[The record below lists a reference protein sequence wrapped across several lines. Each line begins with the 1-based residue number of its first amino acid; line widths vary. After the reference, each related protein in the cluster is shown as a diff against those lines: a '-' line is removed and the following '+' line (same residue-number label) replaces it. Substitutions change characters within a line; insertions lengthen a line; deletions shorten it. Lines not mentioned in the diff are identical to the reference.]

1 MNTYYNREL
10 VNDVGLMPKIFNKN
24 IPKNLVIC
32 ISGVGVIKEFTA
44 LITDT
49 LPDLEIVGKSQCF
62 PLYYYENNSTYGV
75 KAIDSAQTSLFA
87 VADESEPNYTRK
99 DGISD
104 FILDKAQT
112 QYKDRSITKED
123 IFYYV
128 YGILHSNEYRK
139 TFSNDL
145 KKMLA
150 RIPLVK
156 SKDDF
161 FSFSRAGRALADLH
175 LNYETVPPYPDVEY
189 DMDATNFRVDKMNF
203 ENKGDKSRI
212 VYNREITVSNI
223 PEKAYEYVVNGKSAI
238 EWIMERYR
246 VHTDDDTKITND
258 ANDWAAEVGNER
270 YILDL
275 LLSVINVSVQTVDI
289 VNGLPKLKFN

>member
-1 MNTYYNREL
+1 M
-10 VNDVGLMPKIFNKN
+10 
-24 IPKNLVIC
+24 
-32 ISGVGVIKEFTA
+32 
-44 LITDT
+44 
-49 LPDLEIVGKSQCF
+49 GKSQCF
-62 PLYYYENNSTYGV
+62 PLYYYESKDGYEI

-87 VADESEPNYTRK
+87 VADESKPDYQRK

-104 FILDKAQT
+104 FILDKAQK

-128 YGILHSNEYRK
+128 YGILHSKDYRT

-161 FSFSRAGRALADLH
+161 FTFSRAGRALAELH
-175 LNYETVPPYPDVEY
+175 LNYETVQPYPDVKVSGTESG
-189 DMDATNFRVDKMNF
+189 NFRVKQMIF
-203 ENKGDKSRI
+203 AKKGDKGTI
-212 VYNREITVSNI
+212 IYNSAIKVSNI
-223 PEKAYEYVVNGKSAI
+223 PEKAYEYVVTGRSAI
-238 EWIMERYR
+238 EWIMEKYR
-246 VHTDDDTKITND
+246 VSTDKDTGIKND

-289 VNGLPKLKFN
+289 VNGLPKLKF